1 MLQEPTPSARGNVL
15 FVDDEEN
22 ITRTLERQFKPLGYN
37 VFIANNGV
45 AALHILANDHI
56 DVVVCDMRM
65 PQMNGASLLK
75 EVATQWP
82 DIGRILL
89 TGFSEVDAAV
99 AAINDGKVDFYLEKP
114 WNENYIEAIV
124 KNAVETKHLKEKTQ
138 FLQKEVYRQNQELLS
153 LNHTLE
159 NKVNSRTKDLNKTLE
174 DLQQSQLATLN
185 ICSNLIDNHI
195 PHYRNHADKVAE
207 LARKI
212 ALVFNL
218 SETEVN
224 HIHYA
229 AYLYALGKIALPK
242 TMLDTPYRML
252 KMDTKS
258 LFEQYPIIGA
268 TALMANQQSNLRQI
282 AEIILAHRENY
293 NGKGYPHKLSGDNIP
308 LGARI
313 LSVAIDYEQLQT
325 GTLLPEKLTNYQAVE
340 LIKASKEAAYDPKVV
355 DAFCEVIAKLPKD
368 TLKPINEKIMT
379 PESLIPGMTLSRDLM
394 SSGGMLLLPK
404 NTLLDQKAINNLIKL
419 QNVIIYIQLDKP
431 IG

>member
-1 MLQEPTPSARGNVL
+1 MLQGSTPSTHGNIL

-45 AALHILANDHI
+45 AALHILANDQI

-75 EVATQWP
+75 EVALKWP
-82 DIGRILL
+82 DVGRILL

-114 WNENYIEAIV
+114 WNENHIESIV
-124 KNAVETKHLKEKTQ
+124 KNAVETKHLKEKTH

-159 NKVNSRTKDLNKTLE
+159 NKVASRTKDLNKTLE

-185 ICSNLIDNHI
+185 VCSNLIDNHL

-242 TMLDTPYRML
+242 NMLDTPYRLL
-252 KMDTKS
+252 KVDTKS

-268 TALMANQQSNLRQI
+268 TALMGNQQSNLRHI

-293 NGKGYPHKLSGDNIP
+293 NGKGYPHKLSGENIP

-313 LSVAIDYEQLQT
+313 LAVAIDYEQLQN
-325 GTLLPEKLTNYQAVE
+325 GTLLPEKLSNHQAVE

-355 DAFCEVIAKLPKD
+355 EAFCEVIASLPKD
-368 TLKPINEKIMT
+368 TLKPIHEKIMT
-379 PESLIPGMTLSRDLM
+379 SESLIPGMILSRDLM

-404 NTLLDQKAINNLIKL
+404 GTQLDQKAINNLIKL
-419 QNVIIYIQLDKP
+419 QNVIIYIHLDKP